1 MVKYTIG
8 KIAEIVNG
16 TLIGDPEIE
25 VEGVAIDSRLIK
37 DNELFVPIKGE
48 RVDGHSFVTG
58 LFEKGIKVSFWQED
72 TIGMPDN
79 GNIILVKDNLKAL
92 QKLAAQY
99 RKDLGVKIVGV
110 TGSSGKTSTKDLIA
124 SVLSQ
129 KYRVL
134 KTDGNKNNDIGVPL
148 TLLSINRDIEVAVI
162 EMGILDFGIMDN
174 LVEMVRPDHTVITSI
189 APAHIMRFKTMDNI
203 VRQKC
208 LINKYLEDGI
218 CFYNNDSYGLADYL
232 PTMNLKNNPVGY
244 GFSNTSDVVIKPG
257 KFDASGMTF
266 SISTYPEEE
275 FSVPLLGK
283 HQLLNSTAAVLTGR
297 QLGLSFDEIRKGLR
311 SVKLTPHRR
320 QMIKINDSIVIDD
333 TYNSNPGSLTA
344 SLEMLSGLK
353 TDYRKCVCLGDMLE
367 LGDNEAEF
375 HASIAGNVDFNCFDR
390 ILLYGNLMKNLHDR
404 LKSKNIH
411 SDYYE
416 DRVRL
421 LEDLKALLKDRVIV
435 LFKASNGL
443 KFMDLIAELE
453 EFYER

>member
-8 KIAEIVNG
+8 KIAEIVQG
-16 TLIGDPEIE
+16 TLIGDPETE

-48 RVDGHSFVTG
+48 RVDGHTFVKG
-58 LFEKGIKVSFWQED
+58 LFEKGIKVSFWQDGTEE
-72 TIGMPDN
+72 MPEN
-79 GNIILVKDNLKAL
+79 GNIILVDDNLKAL

-99 RKDLGVKIVGV
+99 RKDLGVRIVGV

-148 TLLSINRDIEVAVI
+148 TLLSINSDIEVAVI

-203 VRQKC
+203 VQQKC
-208 LINKYLEDGI
+208 LINKYLDEGI
-218 CFYNNDSYGLADYL
+218 CFYNHDTYGLADYL
-232 PTMNLKNNPVGY
+232 PTMNLRNSPVGY
-244 GFSNTSDVVIKPG
+244 GFNANSNVVITPG
-257 KFDASGMTF
+257 NFDASGMTF
-266 SISTYPEEE
+266 SISEYPEEE
-275 FSVPLLGK
+275 YSVPLLGM
-283 HQLLNSTAAVLTGR
+283 HQLLNSTAAVLVGKK
-297 QLGLSFDEIRKGLR
+297 LGLTYEEIRTGLQN
-311 SVKLTPHRR
+311 VQLTPHRR

-333 TYNSNPGSLTA
+333 TYNSNPGSLCA
-344 SLEMLSGLK
+344 SLEMLSSLK
-353 TDYRKCVCLGDMLE
+353 TDYKKCVCLGDMLE

-375 HASIAGNVDFNCFDR
+375 HASIADIVDFSVFR
-390 ILLYGNLMKNLHDR
+390 EIMLYGNLMKNLHER
-404 LKSKNIH
+404 LKIKNIE
-411 SDYYE
+411 SEYYE
-416 DRVRL
+416 DKKL
-421 LEDLKALLKDRVIV
+421 MLDDLKTLLKERVII

-443 KFMDLIAELE
+443 RFMDLIKDLE
-453 EFYER
+453 DFYEC

>member
-16 TLIGDPEIE
+16 TLIGDPATE

-48 RVDGHSFVTG
+48 RVDGHTFVEG
-58 LFEKGIKVSFWQED
+58 LFDKGIKVSFWQEG
-72 TIGMPDN
+72 TEGMPEN
-79 GNIILVKDNLKAL
+79 GSIILVKDNLKAL

-99 RKDLGVKIVGV
+99 RKDLGIRIVGV

-124 SVLSQ
+124 SVLAQ

-148 TLLSINRDIEVAVI
+148 TLLSINSDIEVAVI

-203 VRQKC
+203 VQQKC
-208 LINKYLEDGI
+208 LINKYLDEGI
-218 CFYNNDSYGLADYL
+218 CFYNHDTYGLADYL
-232 PTMNLKNNPVGY
+232 QIMNLKNRPVGY
-244 GFSNTSDVVIKPG
+244 GFEDSSDVVIKPG

-266 SISTYPEEE
+266 CISTNQREEY
-275 FSVPLLGK
+275 SVPLLGR
-283 HQLLNSTAAVLTGR
+283 HQLLNSAAAVLVGKQFDLSYEQIR
-297 QLGLSFDEIRKGLR
+297 NGLQ

-344 SLEMLSGLK
+344 SLEMLSGLE
-353 TDYRKCVCLGDMLE
+353 TDYKKCVCLGDMLE

-375 HASIAGNVDFNCFDR
+375 HASIADKVDFSVFSN
-390 ILLYGNLMKNLHDR
+390 IMLYGNLMKNLHER
-404 LKSKNIH
+404 LENKNID

-416 DRVRL
+416 DRNRL
-421 LEDLKALLKDRVIV
+421 LEDLKVLLKERVII

-443 KFMDLIAELE
+443 RFMDLIRDLE
-453 EFYER
+453 VFYEC